1 MNSDVSSPACK
12 YKRIL
17 LKLSGEALVG
27 DGEFG
32 ISPDALE
39 RICAEVKEIKDLGTE
54 IAIVLGG
61 GNIFRG
67 LNLVERGIE
76 RVTADKMGMLAT
88 VINSLAM
95 MDALENI
102 GIYTRVMSAVK
113 IEDFAEQYINRRAK
127 RHMEKGRLVIFSAGT
142 GNPYFTTDTAAALRA
157 MEINAELMIKA
168 TNVDGVYTTDPKKDE
183 NATFI
188 PSLSYME
195 VLTKE
200 LKVIDSTAI
209 SLLKDSKIPV
219 RVIDLHKP
227 GNLKKV
233 IFGEEVGTVIS

>member
-1 MNSDVSSPACK
+1 
-12 YKRIL
+12 
-17 LKLSGEALVG
+17 
-27 DGEFG
+27 
-32 ISPDALE
+32 
-39 RICAEVKEIKDLGTE
+39 
-54 IAIVLGG
+54 
-61 GNIFRG
+61 
-67 LNLVERGIE
+67 
-76 RVTADKMGMLAT
+76 
-88 VINSLAM
+88 M